1 MRDASSSK
9 PGAVYEGQ
17 SQAQPGP
24 AEILDPNAYSI
35 QLFPV
40 GKTWSGTDHKMRGGY
55 LGARAS
61 RGQGAGS
68 LCGASAKCCAAQ
80 KKSKPRFWGNLTKKP
95 RVNQIF
101 LEHILRPIQ
110 NLLSSLSGH
119 FGMGV
124 KLTSKN
130 IFFPISVLIHSI

>member
-55 LGARAS
+55 LGARA
-61 RGQGAGS
+61 RGKQLWSSTGPNSGS
-68 LCGASAKCCAAQ
+68 SGSSGSDFCSVRRNFNDLWVDFGLNKANLCIY
-80 KKSKPRFWGNLTKKP
+80 
-95 RVNQIF
+95 IF
-101 LEHILRPIQ
+101 
-110 NLLSSLSGH
+110 
-119 FGMGV
+119 
-124 KLTSKN
+124 
-130 IFFPISVLIHSI
+130 